1 MRKYFDT
8 LWTVEDLAEYLAVP
22 MQDAQEMIS
31 QESIPHVK
39 IGEHMRFRRS
49 EIDRWLD
56 HLAVPCLDRPS
67 RPLAPL
73 NASPEGSTGSRDFP
87 LNAPPLVPP
96 AAPQT
101 QIPSAPS
108 SLPPLPGP
116 TKMRRAVQASLE
128 DDGPDDQYLQ
138 KLVQEIGEENGFLVT
153 INQMVAGGHTSVDVV
168 LERDGWRLACE
179 ISVTSNLEQEIASI
193 RECLDSGFHEVAM
206 VLPNERQA
214 RKLEN
219 ALSNALT
226 KEERARVRL
235 LRPEEITGYIEGIET
250 VVCERETTF
259 GGYKVKV
266 RYVRLNPSETARRGR
281 VLAEVMARVLRRE
294 LELGS
299 NAMEEKEK

>member
-1 MRKYFDT
+1 MRKHFDT

-22 MQDAQEMIS
+22 VQDVQEMIS
-31 QESIPHVK
+31 QKSIPHVK

-56 HLAVPCLDRPS
+56 RLAVPCLDRTS
-67 RPLAPL
+67 RPLAPP
-73 NASPEGSTGSRDFP
+73 NASAEGSTESWNFP
-87 LNAPPLVPP
+87 LNAPSLVSP
-96 AAPQT
+96 AAPQI

-108 SLPPLPGP
+108 SLPPFPSP
-116 TKMRRAVQASLE
+116 TKMRRTVQPSLE
-128 DDGPDDQYLQ
+128 DGDPDDQHLQ
-138 KLVQEIGEENGFLVT
+138 KLVQELGEENGFLVT

-219 ALSNALT
+219 ALSNGLT

-235 LRPEEITGYIEGIET
+235 LRPEEISGYIEGIET
-250 VVCERETTF
+250 VVCERETTC
-259 GGYKVKV
+259 GRYKVKV
-266 RYVRLNPSETARRGR
+266 RYVRLNPAETARRGR
-281 VLAEVMARVLRRE
+281 ALAEVMARVLRRE